1 MKKIIIIKYD
11 LHKEYY
17 CCAMDLNDDENIAAA
32 AASCCTRFTGAAGEL
47 HLKVNWSMHYLHIT
61 QVLIDDFSHLIA
73 TTNRKWNRAALE
85 PQHIW

>member
-1 MKKIIIIKYD
+1 MAQPAALALLLPVLLLVGVDDIEPLPKIIIIKYD

-47 HLKVNWSMHYLHIT
+47 HLKPVSVPLPIEDGT
-61 QVLIDDFSHLIA
+61 
-73 TTNRKWNRAALE
+73 E
-85 PQHIW
+85 